1 MIKKKYQEE
10 IKSGKL
16 PKTPILYIMIV
27 RTNKNPNKNAQL
39 MRSPTQTSNP
49 SNEEFTVLI
58 QTEKTA
64 DYYKNITE

>member
-1 MIKKKYQEE
+1 LLKRTNIIEEINSKMIKKKYQEE

-39 MRSPTQTSNP
+39 MRSPT
-49 SNEEFTVLI
+49 
-58 QTEKTA
+58 
-64 DYYKNITE
+64 